1 MNRLRYAVSFLYWAI
16 RHRSISSAR
25 WLCAFEGKSW

>member
-1 MNRLRYAVSFLYWAI
+1 MKFIRFVIAAI

-25 WLCAFEGKSW
+25 WVMQYEQHETK